1 PDIAAAE
8 RRMAAANARIGVAR
22 AAFFPTLMLGSAAGF
37 ETTHGQL
44 FQTPNSF
51 WGLGPLSAVLTLF
64 DGGRRKSQVKMSRA
78 EYDELAASYR
88 DTVLGAFRQT
98 EDAIATNRLLATQA
112 AAQRTAAE
120 AAARTSALALTRY
133 RNGASDYLEVVIAQT
148 DALDAQR
155 ETLALETQRM
165 RGRVA
170 LVKAIGG
177 F

>member
-1 PDIAAAE
+1 
-8 RRMAAANARIGVAR
+8 M
-22 AAFFPTLMLGSAAGF
+22 
-37 ETTHGQL
+37 
-44 FQTPNSF
+44 
-51 WGLGPLSAVLTLF
+51 
-64 DGGRRKSQVKMSRA
+64 
-78 EYDELAASYR
+78 
-88 DTVLGAFRQT
+88 LGAFRQT

-133 RNGASDYLEVVIAQT
+133 RNGATDYLEVVIAQT

-165 RGRVA
+165 RSRVA